1 MDQYLEK
8 IEEKNNL
15 IDKILKMQKNLLKVQ
30 IIFLLIILY
39 LLIFK
44 NILILKLIFLVLM
57 FTISII
63 SAILAGEAK
72 ILRDEVLELTRELN
86 NEKAKKIKNEL
97 LELLKK
103 LESMEREKND
113 R

>member
-1 MDQYLEK
+1 MDNYLEK

-15 IDKILKMQKNLLKVQ
+15 IDKIIKMQKNLLKVQ

-44 NILILKLIFLVLM
+44 NILILKLFCLVPM

-63 SAILAGEAK
+63 SAILAEEVK
-72 ILRDEVLELTRELN
+72 KLRNEVLELLREVEFMEE
-86 NEKAKKIKNEL
+86 EKK
-97 LELLKK
+97 
-103 LESMEREKND
+103 
-113 R
+113 